1 MGNDPRAPGAVQPTD
16 SKFSR
21 PWWAGIKGRGIKKLF
36 HPPSIPPI
44 EGGMN
49 REEMMKKTLSKANS
63 QSKVYRGGKEETT
76 QAYSNIRRGADDAA
90 NKGRRMNA
98 DLFKEPTNM
107 IITGVGGQGNVMA
120 SRVLAGML
128 VNAGFVV
135 TIGETFGMSQR
146 GGSVMSH
153 LRVSSSSVLSPQIPQ
168 GMADIVIALEP
179 VEALRVLVKYG
190 NPDVAVLAN
199 SRMVYPMGVITGEF
213 TYPTMEEVQSMFEK
227 ISAKNWMIDA
237 TSVAVDLGNPVL
249 SNIVMI
255 GALAGT
261 SLLPIDRRAFEKE
274 IVKTIPAGKREVN
287 LKAFD
292 AGAKMIE
299 PRPVAR

>member
-1 MGNDPRAPGAVQPTD
+1 
-16 SKFSR
+16 
-21 PWWAGIKGRGIKKLF
+21 
-36 HPPSIPPI
+36 
-44 EGGMN
+44 
-49 REEMMKKTLSKANS
+49 MKVSLS
-63 QSKVYRGGKEETT
+63 
-76 QAYSNIRRGADDAA
+76 
-90 NKGRRMNA
+90 
-98 DLFKEPTNM
+98 KEPTNI

-168 GMADIVIALEP
+168 GRADIIIALEP
-179 VEALRVLVKYG
+179 VEALRVLTKYG
-190 NPDVAVLAN
+190 NPDVAVLSN

-213 TYPTMEEVQSMFEK
+213 NYPTLDEVKLMFEK
-227 ISAKNWMIDA
+227 ISAKNWIIDA

-274 IVKTIPAGKREVN
+274 ISRSIPVGKHEIN

-292 AGAKMIE
+292 AGAKML
-299 PRPVAR
+299 

>member
-1 MGNDPRAPGAVQPTD
+1 
-16 SKFSR
+16 
-21 PWWAGIKGRGIKKLF
+21 
-36 HPPSIPPI
+36 
-44 EGGMN
+44 
-49 REEMMKKTLSKANS
+49 MKTTLP
-63 QSKVYRGGKEETT
+63 
-76 QAYSNIRRGADDAA
+76 
-90 NKGRRMNA
+90 
-98 DLFKEPTNM
+98 KEPTNM

-237 TSVAVDLGNPVL
+237 TSVAVDLDNPVL

>member
-1 MGNDPRAPGAVQPTD
+1 
-16 SKFSR
+16 
-21 PWWAGIKGRGIKKLF
+21 
-36 HPPSIPPI
+36 
-44 EGGMN
+44 
-49 REEMMKKTLSKANS
+49 MMSLAK
-63 QSKVYRGGKEETT
+63 
-76 QAYSNIRRGADDAA
+76 D
-90 NKGRRMNA
+90 
-98 DLFKEPTNM
+98 PTNI

-153 LRVSSSSVLSPQIPQ
+153 LRVSSNSVLSPQIPQ
-168 GMADIVIALEP
+168 GRADIIIALEP
-179 VEALRVLVKYG
+179 VEALRVLTKYG

-199 SRMVYPMGVITGEF
+199 SRMVYPMGVITGDF
-213 TYPTMEEVQSMFEK
+213 TYPSMDEIKMMFEK
-227 ISAKNWMIDA
+227 LAAKSWLIDA

-255 GALAGT
+255 GALAGA

-274 IVKTIPAGKREVN
+274 ITRSIPADKRGIN
-287 LKAFD
+287 LTAFD
-292 AGAKMIE
+292 VGTTMI
-299 PRPVAR
+299 

>member
-1 MGNDPRAPGAVQPTD
+1 
-16 SKFSR
+16 
-21 PWWAGIKGRGIKKLF
+21 
-36 HPPSIPPI
+36 
-44 EGGMN
+44 
-49 REEMMKKTLSKANS
+49 MKKSLAKN
-63 QSKVYRGGKEETT
+63 
-76 QAYSNIRRGADDAA
+76 
-90 NKGRRMNA
+90 
-98 DLFKEPTNM
+98 PTNI

-128 VNAGFVV
+128 VNAGFIV

-153 LRVSSSSVLSPQIPQ
+153 LRVSSNSVLSPQIPQ
-168 GMADIVIALEP
+168 GRADIVIALEP

-213 TYPTMEEVQSMFEK
+213 DYPTLDEVQAMFEK
-227 ISAKNWMIDA
+227 MSAKNWIIDA
-237 TSVAVDLGNPVL
+237 TSMAMELGNPVL

-255 GALAGT
+255 GALVKT
-261 SLLPIDRRAFEKE
+261 SLLPIDRRDFEKE
-274 IVKTIPAGKREVN
+274 TAKTIPAVKREVN

-292 AGAKMIE
+292 AGMRSISF
-299 PRPVAR
+299 

>member
-1 MGNDPRAPGAVQPTD
+1 
-16 SKFSR
+16 
-21 PWWAGIKGRGIKKLF
+21 
-36 HPPSIPPI
+36 
-44 EGGMN
+44 
-49 REEMMKKTLSKANS
+49 MKKSLKKN
-63 QSKVYRGGKEETT
+63 
-76 QAYSNIRRGADDAA
+76 
-90 NKGRRMNA
+90 
-98 DLFKEPTNM
+98 PTNI

-128 VNAGFVV
+128 VNAGFVL

-153 LRVSSSSVLSPQIPQ
+153 LRVSSTSVLSPQIPQ
-168 GMADIVIALEP
+168 GRADIVIALEP
-179 VEALRVLVKYG
+179 VEALRVLTKYG

-213 TYPTMEEVQSMFEK
+213 NYPTIEEVKSMFEK
-227 ISAKNWMIDA
+227 ISAKNWIIDA
-237 TSVAVDLGNPVL
+237 TSVAVELGNPVL

-274 IVKTIPAGKREVN
+274 IAKTIPAGKHQIN

-292 AGAKMIE
+292 AGVKML
-299 PRPVAR
+299 